1 MYFAKSQI
9 HLAAEVYQKLT
20 VQPDAASSS
29 VNRVEG
35 DLLQAFID
43 SEGNDDDESVG
54 HVDDNAVPPHAVATD
69 DDDEDNDNNY
79 YDDDDDNDDDDDED
93 DGVGAM

>member
-54 HVDDNAVPPHAVATD
+54 HVDDNAVPLVLLLLMMMTKTMI
-69 DDDEDNDNNY
+69 
-79 YDDDDDNDDDDDED
+79 
-93 DGVGAM
+93 VITMMMTMMMMMMRMMV